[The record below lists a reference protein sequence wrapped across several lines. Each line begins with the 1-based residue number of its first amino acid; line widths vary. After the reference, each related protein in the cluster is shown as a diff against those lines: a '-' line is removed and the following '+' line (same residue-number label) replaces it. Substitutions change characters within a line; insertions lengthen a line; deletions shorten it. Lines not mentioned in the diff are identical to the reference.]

1 MNNKKSNFIKTI
13 LDNKLAVVIVSPHQD
28 DALLSCEGLL
38 EELNGKTEIT
48 VVNAFTAVH
57 KKPYTLSAKQ
67 FLKASGYTDASA
79 LYKER
84 EEEDK
89 KALSNFQCK
98 IINLGLEDAL
108 FRKMKKKSFLGKIIP
123 EFDHIY
129 PTYRWHIIKAIA
141 QNDPA
146 IDNLKKQLEQF
157 KNKKNIIFAPYGIG
171 NHADHKV
178 VRKVCEELFNTV
190 ILYSDF
196 PYNVRSD
203 NYGKPLPNTFM
214 YELKPNIKQKDTLL
228 KMYKTQ
234 FKGLF
239 TGTEIPEH
247 NEIYFVSNTL

>member
-1 MNNKKSNFIKTI
+1 MNNKNSNLINTI
-13 LDNKLAVVIVSPHQD
+13 LEKKLAVVIVSPHQD
-28 DALLSCEGLL
+28 DALLSCEALL
-38 EELNGKTEIT
+38 DKLNGKAEIT
-48 VVNAFTAVH
+48 VVNAFTAAH
-57 KKPYTLSAKQ
+57 KNSYTLSAKQ

-108 FRKMKKKSFLGKIIP
+108 FRRMKRKSFLGKIIP

-146 IDNLKKQLEQF
+146 IHNLKKQLEQF

-171 NHADHKV
+171 NHADHKL
-178 VRKVCEELFNTV
+178 VRKVCEELFNNIV
-190 ILYSDF
+190 LYSDF

-203 NYGKPLPNTFM
+203 DYGKPMLNTFL
-214 YELKPNIKQKDTLL
+214 YELKPNIKQKDMLL

-239 TGTEIPEH
+239 TARKIPEH
-247 NEIYFVSNTL
+247 KEVYFVSNTL